1 MKSTIIA
8 KIPFNFK
15 GQVFEPSIKLDLD
28 DWAMRSQGELPEF
41 AETIARENDISA
53 YSYELEVMEMSEV
66 VFESPTGLAVAFFDP
81 QTQAFDFEGF
91 KKQWQGQQSFGAL
104 NQISQEYLGKDLE
117 QGSDLHQ
124 ALMAAL
130 MLGKE
135 N

>member
-1 MKSTIIA
+1 MKSTIVA

-15 GQVFEPSIKLDLD
+15 GQVFEPSAKLDLD
-28 DWAMRSQGELPEF
+28 DWARRSQGELPEF
-41 AETIARENDISA
+41 AEVIARENEISA

-81 QTQAFDFEGF
+81 HDQTFDFDGF
-91 KKQWQGQQSFGAL
+91 KKQWQQQQSFDAL

-124 ALMAAL
+124 ALVAAL

-135 N
+135 R